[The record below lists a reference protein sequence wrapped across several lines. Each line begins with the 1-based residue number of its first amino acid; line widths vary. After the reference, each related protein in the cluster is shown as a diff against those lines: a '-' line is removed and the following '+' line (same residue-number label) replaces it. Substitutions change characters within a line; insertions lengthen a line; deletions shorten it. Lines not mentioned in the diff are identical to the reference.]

1 MQAVLLV
8 VGLRS
13 VICLETGASFVL
25 SVGVR
30 EAEAGVVT
38 SYGATGGSS
47 GPVREDDITVYYRRV
62 AGRDCGPQV
71 RGWWNAFIL
80 NNKGQGC
87 KWDVCSPVYL
97 ILSPVS
103 SLLINSIF

>member
-1 MQAVLLV
+1 M

-71 RGWWNAFIL
+71 RDRINLKEYSYPKIRSLKTPKSSASEWG
-80 NNKGQGC
+80 
-87 KWDVCSPVYL
+87 VCSPAC
-97 ILSPVS
+97 
-103 SLLINSIF
+103 

>member
-1 MQAVLLV
+1 MTPQPHAQPLLPRVQAVLLV

-71 RGWWNAFIL
+71 RDRSNL
-80 NNKGQGC
+80 KEC
-87 KWDVCSPVYL
+87 PCPK
-97 ILSPVS
+97 
-103 SLLINSIF
+103 